1 MSMTTGAMVTD
12 GRRARRERGRL
23 AVTDAMIDLVLDG
36 ETPSVELLTRRAG
49 VSEATLFRYFETLDE
64 LRRATTARYIARF
77 ADLFEIP
84 SSGVGTLDQRID
96 ALVAARARLYTTTEP
111 MARLTRRRA
120 AVVPEIDDELRRLR
134 SVMAGQVRRHFAAEL
149 AELIPAR
156 RDDLVAVIC
165 VVTSFESWQ
174 QLRDD
179 HGRGPTQLRRAMTES
194 LRRLLGAG

>member
-1 MSMTTGAMVTD
+1 MTSGATATD
-12 GRRARRERGRL
+12 GRKARRERGRL

-49 VSEATLFRYFETLDE
+49 VSEATLFRYFDTLDE
-64 LRRATTARYIARF
+64 LRQATTARYIARF

-84 SSGVGTLDQRID
+84 LNGVGTLDERID
-96 ALVAARARLYTTTEP
+96 ALVAARARLYTSTEP

-120 AVVPEIDDELRRLR
+120 AVVPQIDDELHRLR
-134 SVMAGQVRRHFAAEL
+134 SAMAGQVRRHFGAEL
-149 AELIPAR
+149 AELTPAR

-179 HGRGPTQLRRAMTES
+179 HGRKPTQLRRAMTES